1 MPRLPRVWQLQL
13 HDDERNGRMTCPKE
27 SRHAELAHV
36 DLGGGEY
43 AHLKRKPTHA
53 EGQDIQAA
61 QHAANYET
69 NGASELTQ
77 QLIRATLLAAPE
89 EWRNGYTDKQSG
101 ETYEGNFEPTM
112 AMVERFLDQYET
124 DHETALLSPKTRR
137 NMADARMALFDAYAK
152 VFFVESSAG
161 DSYPLD
167 DAIHCEIVQAKAR
180 ELWTEWVAEVRSR
193 LKAAGADSD

>member
-1 MPRLPRVWQLQL
+1 MS
-13 HDDERNGRMTCPKE
+13 CPKE

-36 DLGGGEY
+36 ELGGSEW

-53 EGQDIQAA
+53 EGQEIQAA

-69 NGASELTQ
+69 NGASQLTQ
-77 QLIRATLLAAPE
+77 QLIRATLYETPE
-89 EWRNGYTDKQSG
+89 EWQKTHFDS
-101 ETYEGNFEPTM
+101 TM

-137 NMADARMALFDAYAK
+137 NMADARMAMFDAYAK
-152 VFFVESSAG
+152 VFFVESSVG

-167 DAIHCEIVQAKAR
+167 DAIHCEIVQAKSR
-180 ELWTEWVAEVRSR
+180 ELWTEWVTEVRSR